1 MDQNCKAVVEKR
13 IQRTMESL
21 QKNNMQAYYAA
32 TKEDAVAQVA
42 GLLKPEL
49 ALAKKY
55 DLPCETPEDLA
66 AIREKYMPEMKRLL
80 KTDFIHGRSLK
91 NCPFPQRIKKL

>member
-42 GLLKPEL
+42 SLLKPDDVISFGGSMSLRECGVM
-49 ALAKKY
+49 
-55 DLPCETPEDLA
+55 DLL
-66 AIREKYMPEMKRLL
+66 EKRKLSEADGPGSEGS
-80 KTDFIHGRSLK
+80 D
-91 NCPFPQRIKKL
+91 QRAGSGNL

>member
-1 MDQNCKAVVEKR
+1 MNTQDTVHRKSAAELRIRRVMDALE
-13 IQRTMESL
+13 
-21 QKNNMQAYYAA
+21 KNNMQAYYAA

-66 AIREKYMPEMKRLL
+66 AIREKYMPEMVQLTAQAGLR
-80 KTDFIHGRSLK
+80 
-91 NCPFPQRIKKL
+91 

>member
-66 AIREKYMPEMKRLL
+66 AIREKYMPEMVQLTAQAGLR
-80 KTDFIHGRSLK
+80 
-91 NCPFPQRIKKL
+91 